1 MFSGGLAKKQRQS
14 RIRWAIYVSS
24 VALVAGLALIADW
37 PNLQK
42 TLANPDVAAGLFPDI
57 ILLAARN
64 TLIFTA
70 VGFAGGFVIAMTMAL
85 MRISKIRAFRIVSTV
100 YIEVLRGLPLLL
112 TIILIGLGLPIG
124 IAGFRQMPIFWR
136 GVIALALVT
145 GAYMA
150 ETIRAGIESVPPGQN
165 EAGRSLGL
173 SKSQTMRWIVLP
185 QALRT
190 IIPPLTNEFVILIKD
205 TSLISV
211 LGVTASTKELTRFA
225 REEVISNANA
235 TPLIVAGLVYLALT
249 IPLTQVA
256 RRLETKQGRV

>member
-1 MFSGGLAKKQRQS
+1 MFSGGLAKKQTRT
-14 RIRWAIYVSS
+14 RIRWSIYALFT
-24 VALVAGLALIADW
+24 ALVIAFIFIADW
-37 PNLQK
+37 GRLQK
-42 TLANPDVAAGLFPDI
+42 NLANPDVAASLFPDI
-57 ILLAARN
+57 IVLAARN

-70 VGFAGGFVIAMTMAL
+70 LGFAGGFVIAMTMAL
-85 MRISKIRAFRIVSTV
+85 MRISTIRAFRVVSTI
-100 YIEVLRGLPLLL
+100 YIEILRGLPLLL
-112 TIILIGLGLPIG
+112 TIIIIGLGLPIA
-124 IAGFRQMPIFWR
+124 IPEARQLPVFWR

-150 ETIRAGIESVPPGQN
+150 ETIRAGIESVPAGQD
-165 EAGRSLGL
+165 EAGRSLGF

-205 TSLISV
+205 TSLISA

-225 REEVISNANA
+225 REGVISNANA
-235 TPLIVAGLVYLALT
+235 TPLIVAGMVYLALT

-256 RRLETKQGRV
+256 KRLETKKGRV

>member
-1 MFSGGLAKKQRQS
+1 FIALA
-14 RIRWAIYVSS
+14 IAFAIV
-24 VALVAGLALIADW
+24 ADW
-37 PNLQK
+37 PKLQK
-42 TLANPDVAAGLFPDI
+42 NLANPEVAASLFPDI
-57 ILLAARN
+57 VFLAARN

-70 VGFAGGFVIAMTMAL
+70 VGFTGGFIIAMTMAL
-85 MRISKIRAFRIVSTV
+85 MRISKIRVFRVVSTI
-100 YIEVLRGLPLLL
+100 YIEILRGLPLLL
-112 TIILIGLGLPIG
+112 TIILVGLGLPLG
-124 IAGFRQMPIFWR
+124 FSAFRQMPIFWR

-150 ETIRAGIESVPPGQN
+150 ETIRAGIESVPAGQN

-173 SKSQTMRWIVLP
+173 SKGQTMRWIILP

-190 IIPPLTNEFVILIKD
+190 IVPPLTNEFVILIKD
-205 TSLISV
+205 TSLISA

-256 RRLETKQGRV
+256 KRLETKKGRV

>member
-1 MFSGGLAKKQRQS
+1 MFSGGLAKKRMHT
-14 RIRWAIYVSS
+14 RIRWGLYS
-24 VALVAGLALIADW
+24 VVTTLVVVFVFIADW
-37 PNLQK
+37 ARLQRS
-42 TLANPDVAAGLFPDI
+42 LANPDVAASLFPDI
-57 ILLAARN
+57 ITLAARN

-70 VGFAGGFVIAMTMAL
+70 LGFGAGFFIAMSMAL
-85 MRISKIRAFRIVSTV
+85 MRVSKNRVFRIVATV
-100 YIEVLRGLPLLL
+100 YIEILRGLPLLL
-112 TIILIGLGLPIG
+112 TIILIGTGLPIA
-124 IAGFRQMPIFWR
+124 IASARQIPIFWR

-150 ETIRAGIESVPPGQN
+150 ETIRAGIESVPTGQN

-173 SKSQTMRWIVLP
+173 SQSQTLRWIILP

-205 TSLISV
+205 TSLISA

-225 REEVISNANA
+225 REGVISNANA

-256 RRLETKQGRV
+256 KRLETKKGRV